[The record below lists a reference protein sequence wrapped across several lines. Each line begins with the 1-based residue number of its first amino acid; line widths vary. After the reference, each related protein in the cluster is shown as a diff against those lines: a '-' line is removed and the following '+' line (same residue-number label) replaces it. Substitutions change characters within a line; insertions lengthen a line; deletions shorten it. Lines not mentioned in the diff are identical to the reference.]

1 MLNSGMTGHDVQL
14 MKQNFEKELTR
25 FDRERVQTAWT
36 GLITHQQ
43 RTLEK
48 HDVPT
53 MFMTDEILYREVCT
67 YTTSIYI

>member
-1 MLNSGMTGHDVQL
+1 MLNSGMTEHDVQL

-25 FDRERVQTAWT
+25 FDRERVQTART

-48 HDVPT
+48 LDVPT

-67 YTTSIYI
+67 YPTSIYI